1 MTLVASAAVL
11 LAPQRGSSW
20 RRVNETGSP
29 SDLGLEPREGRVA
42 HYGHKKE
49 ARQENPEQK
58 STISLNAA
66 VLALGTNN
74 LDIHSRD
81 LI

>member
-1 MTLVASAAVL
+1 MTPEACAAAVT
-11 LAPQRGSSW
+11 APQCGSSR
-20 RRVNETGSP
+20 RRVDETGSH
-29 SDLGLEPREGRVA
+29 SDRGLEPKEGRVA

-58 STISLNAA
+58 STISLIAA

-74 LDIHSRD
+74 LDVQSRD